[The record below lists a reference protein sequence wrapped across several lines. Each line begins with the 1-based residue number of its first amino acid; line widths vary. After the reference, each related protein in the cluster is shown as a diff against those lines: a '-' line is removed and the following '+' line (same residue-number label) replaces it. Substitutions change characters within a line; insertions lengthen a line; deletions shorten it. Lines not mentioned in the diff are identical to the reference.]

1 MKTAD
6 NQTKRF
12 YWLKLKDN
20 FFDREEIQLIESLPN
35 GKEYVLILL
44 KFMMKA
50 INSEGRLVVKDV
62 IPYNPQMLATV
73 THSNVDTV
81 RSAIDIFI
89 KFGLMSTLDDGTLY
103 MNEVQALLGSET
115 EFAAKK
121 REYRQN
127 QKSNPQLP
135 DKSQTKKDIVS
146 DNVRQENRD
155 KTLENKNIPLNP
167 PIADSGNNLGI
178 ADIWTNLIKS
188 GGYSFS
194 DTEINAIRDFAVYKS
209 GFDSVTEQQI
219 KYTLDILS
227 EHKKSYNI
235 CRMIKHSI
243 ASGYKAIMTPTKA
256 FLINGADASKPAI
269 VTGRYPS
276 SEYITPET
284 REQKLELRNYL
295 ERCYMRE
302 LVDPRTGL
310 ALTSEQKALF
320 KAHYDFAKSQHIS
333 ITEYIYQNEVLTGSC
348 LLDQPITGKNSPVID
363 SVA

>member
-135 DKSQTKKDIVS
+135 DKSKTKKDIVP

-155 KTLENKNIPLNP
+155 KTLENKNIPYNP
-167 PIADSGNNLGI
+167 PSVDLSNNLGI

-194 DTEINAIRDFAVYKS
+194 DTEINSIREFAIYKS
-209 GFDSVTEQQI
+209 RFDSVTEQQI

-227 EHKKSYNI
+227 EHKKSYDI

-243 ASGYKAIMTPTKA
+243 ASGYKAVMTPTKD
-256 FLINGADASKPAI
+256 FLINSTSANKP
-269 VTGRYPS
+269 VVVSGRYLS
-276 SEYITPET
+276 TEYITPET

>member
-243 ASGYKAIMTPTKA
+243 ASGYKAIMTPTKD
-256 FLINGADASKPAI
+256 FLINGADTNKPAI
-269 VTGRYPS
+269 VTGRYQS
-276 SEYITPET
+276 TEYITPET

-302 LVDPRTGL
+302 HVDPRTGL
-310 ALTSEQKALF
+310 ALTSEQKAIF
-320 KAHYDFAKSQHIS
+320 KSHYDFAKSQHIS

-348 LLDQPITGKNSPVID
+348 LLDQRITGKDNPVID